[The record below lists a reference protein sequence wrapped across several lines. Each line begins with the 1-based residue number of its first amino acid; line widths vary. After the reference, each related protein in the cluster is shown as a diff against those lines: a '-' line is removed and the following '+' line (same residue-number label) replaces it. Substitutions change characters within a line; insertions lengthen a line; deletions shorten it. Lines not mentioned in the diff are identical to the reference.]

1 MHQCYRFQ
9 TAGPLVLAIAA
20 FGGCGGGSGAASV
33 GTSGDTGGATTSTTG
48 SAGTSTSGGAQAV
61 TGTTGDAQ
69 TVTSTTGDAETVTS
83 TGAGGA
89 TSSSTAVTGAAGSGG
104 VTGTSTSNTSGGEL
118 LSGEFTVDAQLASDV
133 DPSAPTTV
141 GIITWSIEG
150 VTPSEAYVEFGL
162 DTNYGTH
169 APVDLSETGFR
180 TLLLGMKPEHV
191 YNYRVVVSDGTN
203 SYASDNYT
211 IETGAPTTAVSI
223 GSFDSLS
230 EARERGFMIMSYRGQ
245 NADPMVFILDADGEI
260 VWWYDTGSANGI
272 GRARMSYDG
281 KNIWTV
287 DAVNGNGGPVRRV
300 SMDTLDGETYS
311 TTAPGGSHDLTAI
324 SGSTMAFID
333 YSESDCD
340 SVFEIDP
347 SGQVREIWESNDIL
361 AGSGGGMGCHLNA
374 VRYSQTEDVFTVS
387 NMTTDVYVLDRSG
400 NVLWTLSERV
410 GSNSVWNGRQHG
422 HQLLDNS
429 MLVFANAGGSGQA
442 SAVIEYDL
450 EGNEIFRYDSGE
462 ETANLGD
469 VQRLPGGDTL
479 VTYSNSGI
487 VHQIDED
494 GNLLLTIDSDGSS
507 MGYTMWR
514 ETLYG
519 PPPDIAL

>member
-1 MHQCYRFQ
+1 M
-9 TAGPLVLAIAA
+9 
-20 FGGCGGGSGAASV
+20 
-33 GTSGDTGGATTSTTG
+33 
-48 SAGTSTSGGAQAV
+48 
-61 TGTTGDAQ
+61 
-69 TVTSTTGDAETVTS
+69 
-83 TGAGGA
+83 
-89 TSSSTAVTGAAGSGG
+89 
-104 VTGTSTSNTSGGEL
+104 L
-118 LSGEFTVDAQLASDV
+118 LSGQFTVDAQLASDV

-141 GIITWSIEG
+141 GIVTWSIEG
-150 VTPSEAYVEFGL
+150 VTPSDAYIEFGL
-162 DTNYGTH
+162 DTTYGTR
-169 APVDLSETGFR
+169 APVDLNETGFR
-180 TLLLGMKPEHV
+180 TLLLGMKPAQA
-191 YNYRVVVSDGTN
+191 YDYRVVVSDGTN

-211 IETGAPTTAVSI
+211 IETGSPATAVSI

-230 EARERGFMIMSYRGQ
+230 ETRERGFMILSYRAQ

-260 VWWYDTGSANGI
+260 VWWYNTGSSNGI

-287 DAVNGNGGPVRRV
+287 DAVNDSGGPVRRV
-300 SMDTLDGETYS
+300 SMDTLDAETYS
-311 TTAPGGSHDLTAI
+311 TTAPGGSHDITAV

-347 SGQVREIWESNDIL
+347 SGEVQEIWESEDIL
-361 AGSGGGMGCHLNA
+361 GGAQQSGGGLGCHLNA
-374 VRYSQTEDVFTVS
+374 VRYSSTEDVFTVS
-387 NMTTDVYVLDRSG
+387 NLNSDIYVLDRSG
-400 NVLWTLSERV
+400 NVLWTLAERV
-410 GSNSVWNGRQHG
+410 GSNTAWNSRQHG
-422 HQLLDNS
+422 HQLLDDS

-442 SAVIEYDL
+442 SALIEYDL

-462 ETANLGD
+462 QTQNLGD

-487 VHQIDED
+487 VHQIDRD
-494 GNLLLTIDSDGSS
+494 GNLLLTIDSGGSA